1 MSMSRRKG
9 VLNDRSG
16 VSPVIGVILMVAVT
30 VIVAAVIGATT
41 LGMTDRVGERPP
53 QAQFEV
59 KQVDNHT
66 VYDEEREDDIQFG
79 AMIEIKHTNGEDV
92 DKENIR
98 VTVDG
103 EPAHIATEKTEAEI
117 SNEDKYNYKKNFGDS
132 QHPVLAQPWFD
143 TETIRAGDTAQLV
156 TAGSYLEDNGV
167 TADPLNEDR
176 LVYRAEDDDTGPHN
190 TYDDIYANDGSMVNI
205 EDHVLKKGQ
214 TVRVIW
220 VSDGESQTLVEH
232 EIE

>member
-1 MSMSRRKG
+1 MSRRKG

-66 VYDEEREDDIQFG
+66 VYDEERDDDIQFG

-117 SNEDKYNYKKNFGDS
+117 SNEDNFWDS

-176 LVYRAEDDDTGPHN
+176 LVYRAD
-190 TYDDIYANDGSMVNI
+190 DDIYANDGSMVNI

>member
-66 VYDEEREDDIQFG
+66 VYDEERDDDIQFG

-117 SNEDKYNYKKNFGDS
+117 SNEDKYNYKKTSG
-132 QHPVLAQPWFD
+132 
-143 TETIRAGDTAQLV
+143 T
-156 TAGSYLEDNGV
+156 
-167 TADPLNEDR
+167 
-176 LVYRAEDDDTGPHN
+176 HN
-190 TYDDIYANDGSMVNI
+190 TLFSHNHGSIQRRFVPVTQPNLLQQDHISKTMV
-205 EDHVLKKGQ
+205 
-214 TVRVIW
+214 
-220 VSDGESQTLVEH
+220 
-232 EIE
+232 